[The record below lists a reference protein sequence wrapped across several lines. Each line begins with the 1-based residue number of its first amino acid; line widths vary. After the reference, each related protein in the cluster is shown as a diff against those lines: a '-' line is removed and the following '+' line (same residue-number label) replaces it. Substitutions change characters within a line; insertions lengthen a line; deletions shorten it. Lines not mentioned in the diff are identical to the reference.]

1 MITWLIFSWS
11 KVAQKFV
18 INWWKITSLIVASF
32 CQKQFVK
39 IEHQFQL
46 IELAAPLAPSQ
57 GTKKRRRKPW
67 KTSFLFPRPPQ
78 SEYASP
84 LVHVRSDTKDCCY
97 ISRWFYST
105 GQTDKPAPAFSAT
118 SVTHQSPPRKCG
130 QHLVVSLDA
139 IDKVQCHNTAN
150 KTLCAPSSIIRRN
163 RCRRR
168 RFHIPWR

>member
-1 MITWLIFSWS
+1 MCTYQ
-11 KVAQKFV
+11 QKSDEIPLEKDYKF
-18 INWWKITSLIVASF
+18 NCRIVLPKAVCKNRASIPADRTR
-32 CQKQFVK
+32 C
-39 IEHQFQL
+39 
-46 IELAAPLAPSQ
+46 PLAPSR

-67 KTSFLFPRPPQ
+67 KTSFPFPRPPQ

-84 LVHVRSDTKDCCY
+84 LVHVRSDTKDCSY

-105 GQTDKPAPAFSAT
+105 GQIDKPTPAFSAT

-150 KTLCAPSSIIRRN
+150 KTLCTPSSIIRRN